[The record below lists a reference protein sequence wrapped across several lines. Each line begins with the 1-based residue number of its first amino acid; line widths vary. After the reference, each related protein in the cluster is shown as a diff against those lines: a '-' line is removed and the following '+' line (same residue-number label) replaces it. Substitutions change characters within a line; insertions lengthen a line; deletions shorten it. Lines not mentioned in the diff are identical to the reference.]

1 MCWAGWGGWGACLGK
16 ALLEVGVLALLLPAM
31 LIVQVKHT
39 SWNPPSLDL
48 VAKITVPG
56 EGASSIE
63 VLSGGHKLTCMPY
76 GLFVGFS

>member
-1 MCWAGWGGWGACLGK
+1 M
-16 ALLEVGVLALLLPAM
+16 
-31 LIVQVKHT
+31 IVWVKHT

-63 VLSGGHKLTCMPY
+63 VLSGGHELTCMPY